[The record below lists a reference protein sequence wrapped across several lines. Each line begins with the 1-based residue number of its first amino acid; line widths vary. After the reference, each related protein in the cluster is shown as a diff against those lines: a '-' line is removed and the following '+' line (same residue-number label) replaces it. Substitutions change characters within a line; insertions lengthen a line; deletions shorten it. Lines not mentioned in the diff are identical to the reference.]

1 MNSCS
6 IVTVFVWNQRSNK
19 NLSIEKEGK
28 ENVDILKTLAEKL
41 KGFALFLPAIL
52 VAGIVIGKIVSYEEP
67 NLDQHQPEVFAFKAD
82 STEQESIEEIKQG
95 TFDLEDGLYQGSG
108 QGFKGLITVAVE
120 IENKTIANIWVL
132 SNEADDEPFLERAK
146 GVIESVMK
154 EQSTKVD
161 AVSGATYSSN
171 GILEA
176 IKNALSGKQV
186 VGSTTTEVKEET
198 VENVSFGELKD
209 GTYTGEA
216 QGFGGTI
223 KVQVTVKD
231 GKLSDI
237 KILNAN
243 GETASY
249 LSKAK
254 TILSKMVSSNSTNV
268 DAVSGATITSNG
280 LIKAVRNALAKAQGN
295 TAGTTDS
302 GGNTTTT
309 IQTGTLPYKDGVY
322 YGTGTGFRGDVTVA
336 IVIAD
341 KTLKAAIITEST
353 DDEAFLTRA
362 KAILDQAVAQQNT
375 DLDAV
380 SGATYSSNG
389 IIEALKN
396 AFKAAKR
403 GTSSSDKT
411 ETKPSSKPTAS
422 SAPQVSVAPGTYQDG
437 TYSVTSLCSPNAMNA
452 FKAYDLAM
460 NVTIKNDKITKIS
473 GVKGTGSSYDSIND
487 SFITRAVSG
496 TSSQEGV
503 VTQIVNK
510 GTLSGIDAVSGATC
524 TSDAIIAGCQTA
536 LNRAMGKNEST
547 PSPSPSPAPTKTP
560 EAVTPSP
567 SLVPSPSATTGSG
580 IQYKDGIY
588 TGTAICEPDEN
599 EGFNEYDLD
608 LQVTV
613 SGNRITAITNLK
625 GSGYQW
631 DSFNQWFI
639 DMAANGV
646 GGKGGVVNQIIQK
659 NDTTGIDAVSGAT
672 CSSIAIVE
680 ACKQALESAK

>member
-1 MNSCS
+1 M
-6 IVTVFVWNQRSNK
+6 
-19 NLSIEKEGK
+19 
-28 ENVDILKTLAEKL
+28 DILKTLTKKL
-41 KGFALFLPAIL
+41 KGFALFLPALL
-52 VAGIVIGKIVSYEEP
+52 VAGIVIGRLVSYEEP
-67 NLDQHQPEVFAFKAD
+67 QLAQHQPEVFAFKAD
-82 STEQESIEEIKQG
+82 SAELESIEEIKQG

-146 GVIESVMK
+146 GVIESVIK

-171 GILEA
+171 G
-176 IKNALSGKQV
+176 
-186 VGSTTTEVKEET
+186 
-198 VENVSFGELKD
+198 
-209 GTYTGEA
+209 
-216 QGFGGTI
+216 
-223 KVQVTVKD
+223 
-231 GKLSDI
+231 
-237 KILNAN
+237 
-243 GETASY
+243 
-249 LSKAK
+249 
-254 TILSKMVSSNSTNV
+254 
-268 DAVSGATITSNG
+268 
-280 LIKAVRNALAKAQGN
+280 LIKAVRNALAKGQGN

-302 GGNTTTT
+302 GGNTTT
-309 IQTGTLPYKDGVY
+309 IQTGTLSYKDGVY

-411 ETKPSSKPTAS
+411 ETNSSSKPTVS
-422 SAPQVSVAPGTYQDG
+422 STPQVSVASGTYQDG

-452 FKAYDLAM
+452 FKAYNLVM

-473 GVKGTGSSYDSIND
+473 GVEGTGSAYDSIND
-487 SFITRAVSG
+487 SFISRAVSG

-503 VTQIVNK
+503 VTQIINK

-536 LNRAMGKNEST
+536 LNKAMGKNEST
-547 PSPSPSPAPTKTP
+547 PSPSLSPSPSLAPTKTP

-567 SLVPSPSATTGSG
+567 SLAPSPSATTGSE

-613 SGNRITAITNLK
+613 SGNQITAITNLK
-625 GSGYQW
+625 GSGYHW

-639 DMAANGV
+639 NMAANGL
-646 GGKGGVVNQIIQK
+646 GGKGGVVDQIIQK

-680 ACKQALESAK
+680 ACKQALELAK